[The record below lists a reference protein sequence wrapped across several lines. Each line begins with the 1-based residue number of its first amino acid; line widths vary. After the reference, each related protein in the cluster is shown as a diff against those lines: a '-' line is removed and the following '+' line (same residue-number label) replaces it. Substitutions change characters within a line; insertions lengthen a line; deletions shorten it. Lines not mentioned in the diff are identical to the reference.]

1 MNLFTTFL
9 TSGTTTTTLA
19 TIFGWITDA
28 LSTVLTNA
36 GNVLDFVV
44 DHPILLVGVV
54 LGLIKFI
61 PTFVR
66 MMTGVVKGLSK
77 NRG

>member
-9 TSGTTTTTLA
+9 TSGTTTTTLT

-44 DHPILLVGVV
+44 EHPILLVGVV

-61 PTFVR
+61 PAFVR